1 MLYVRDFPE
10 VSVLGDDGQVV
21 AAGREGKLVDGHAPS
36 TAAAL
41 AGASPAPHRPL
52 VEGVAG
58 GLGLAGEY
66 GVALALLEQL
76 VDRGLGSAHQLVV
89 VDVHVAGG
97 VRHQKVI
104 PR

>member
-1 MLYVRDFPE
+1 MLYVCDFPE
-10 VSVLGDDGQVV
+10 VSVLRDNGQVV
-21 AAGREGKLVDGHAPS
+21 AARREGKLVDGHAPS
-36 TAAAL
+36 TAAL
-41 AGASPAPHRPL
+41 VGASPAPHRPL

-66 GVALALLEQL
+66 GVALALLEHL